1 MVKKREKHKNNWL
14 IIVVAIIAVI
24 ALILAA
30 VAMTKANITG
40 DAISDWIPWLKKD
53 KVQEQ
58 TQVAGGGTGLSTNC
72 IGDVYSVS
80 DCHGICKT
88 GQTCTKLGSSRNW
101 CCVKDSSTENT
112 QIGEGEI
119 YRGLLAEK
127 YLDAGMSIEDLKG
140 YEVKY
145 GPNGDLIYEVKSN
158 SLRVGEGYEISEDP
172 EDSSVRIVHPIGED
186 PLEASATGSNLPFFT
201 WRCGCAVQYAP
212 NGHCQSS
219 CNWIQYPNGNI
230 ENCQGQCYGDLCVTS
245 ECTMGPT
252 GIVF

>member
-1 MVKKREKHKNNWL
+1 MVKKREKHKNNWI

-40 DAISDWIPWLKKD
+40 NAISDWIPWLKKD

-112 QIGEGEI
+112 QIGEGEV

-127 YLDAGMSIEDLKG
+127 YLDAGMSVEDLRDYSAG
-140 YEVKY
+140 YDENGNLKY
-145 GPNGDLIYEVKSN
+145 EIIGGTKVIP
-158 SLRVGEGYEISEDP
+158 GEGYYLEEDEKGILQVKAAQGASFELTKCACNSDEGCSGSEAGCKRISL
-172 EDSSVRIVHPIGED
+172 G
-186 PLEASATGSNLPFFT
+186 GSGGSE
-201 WRCGCAVQYAP
+201 CVKDD
-212 NGHCQSS
+212 QSS
-219 CNWIQYPNGNI
+219 
-230 ENCQGQCYGDLCVTS
+230 QCSGSDCKCKERWWFNVKTD
-245 ECTMGPT
+245 
-252 GIVF
+252 

>member
-72 IGDVYSVS
+72 IGDVY
-80 DCHGICKT
+80 KT

-186 PLEASATGSNLPFFT
+186 PLEASATGSNLPFFSLT
-201 WRCGCAVQYAP
+201 LR
-212 NGHCQSS
+212 SS
-219 CNWIQYPNGNI
+219 IQ
-230 ENCQGQCYGDLCVTS
+230 
-245 ECTMGPT
+245 
-252 GIVF
+252 

>member
-14 IIVVAIIAVI
+14 IIVVAIVAVI

-30 VAMTKANITG
+30 VAMTKVNITG

-112 QIGEGEI
+112 QIGEGEV
-119 YRGLLAEK
+119 YRGLLSLGYDFSDEK
-127 YLDAGMSIEDLKG
+127 YAQYLKG
-140 YEVKY
+140 YEIVFDRDGKIVY
-145 GPNGDLIYEVKSN
+145 EIIEETICPGDEYEFGEETESSITFVSSNGNTVIYQPWTGNIAGKKRCYCEDDPLPQGNTDCRREHGYPFGCVATSN
-158 SLRVGEGYEISEDP
+158 SVCNECKRGIP
-172 EDSSVRIVHPIGED
+172 PSSTV
-186 PLEASATGSNLPFFT
+186 
-201 WRCGCAVQYAP
+201 
-212 NGHCQSS
+212 
-219 CNWIQYPNGNI
+219 
-230 ENCQGQCYGDLCVTS
+230 
-245 ECTMGPT
+245 
-252 GIVF
+252 